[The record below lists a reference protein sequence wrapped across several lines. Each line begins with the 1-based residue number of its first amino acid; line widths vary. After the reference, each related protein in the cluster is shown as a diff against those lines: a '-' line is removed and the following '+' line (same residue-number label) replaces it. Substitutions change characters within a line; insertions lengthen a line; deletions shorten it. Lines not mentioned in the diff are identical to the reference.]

1 MEISKNRQEQEIIAN
16 LLKQITKGKEEPT
29 VSIQLSKGKESL
41 ALPAKTTALLLK
53 LLSFIAKGQS
63 VTLLAS
69 EEELTTSEAAKLLKV
84 SRPFL
89 VKLLKEKQIP
99 FRKVGSHRRILIK
112 DILAYRK
119 KMEVTTAENL
129 AFLTQQAQELNLG
142 Y

>member
-1 MEISKNRQEQEIIAN
+1 MEVSKNIQEQEIIAN
-16 LLKQITKGKEEPT
+16 LLEQITKGEGQPT
-29 VSIQLSKGKESL
+29 VRIQLNKGKESL

-112 DILAYRK
+112 DILAYQK

>member
-1 MEISKNRQEQEIIAN
+1 M
-16 LLKQITKGKEEPT
+16 
-29 VSIQLSKGKESL
+29 
-41 ALPAKTTALLLK
+41 
-53 LLSFIAKGQS
+53 
-63 VTLLAS
+63 
-69 EEELTTSEAAKLLKV
+69 TTSEAAKLLKV

-112 DILAYRK
+112 DILAYQK

>member
-1 MEISKNRQEQEIIAN
+1 MEISKNIEEQEIIAN
-16 LLKQITKGKEEPT
+16 LLKQITKGKEQPT
-29 VSIQLSKGKESL
+29 VSIQLNKGKESL
-41 ALPAKTTALLLK
+41 SLPAKTTALLLK

-69 EEELTTSEAAKLLKV
+69 EEELTTSEAAQLLKV

-119 KMEVTTAENL
+119 KTEVTTAENL